1 MANLSIVPTLETITN
16 NTSKF
21 QNIILDIF
29 NGARKVGEA
38 RLVLFNY
45 REIREAGER
54 LETVAKRVSEDMNLA
69 MNAMSKHSL
78 FSCEVLCDT
87 DRMYCRVPII
97 AYLSRIY
104 IYPEYRGKGYG
115 KTFVKMLPDVI
126 QTITMSSPLAIAVY
140 ISPQSKI
147 TTHNGMIAEVPKKD
161 LRAMY
166 TQMEKM
172 FIDAGYIKPSKI
184 LNYKRCMIWT
194 EGATR

>member
-1 MANLSIVPTLETITN
+1 MANISIVPTLETITN
-16 NTSKF
+16 NTAKF
-21 QNIILDIF
+21 QNIVLDIF

-69 MNAMSKHSL
+69 MNAMAKHAL

-104 IYPEYRGKGYG
+104 VYPEYRGKGYG
-115 KTFVKMLPDVI
+115 KTFVQMLPDVI
-126 QTITMSSPLAIAVY
+126 QKITLSSPLAIAVY

-147 TTHNGMIAEVPKKD
+147 TTHNGMTAEMPKKN

-166 TQMEKM
+166 TQMEKI
-172 FIDAGYIKPSKI
+172 FADAGYIKPSKI
-184 LNYKRCMIWT
+184 LNYKHCMIWT
-194 EGATR
+194 EGVSR